1 MDVGVKSLAFVG
13 QLPAS
18 KSILNRLL
26 LVQSYFPKL
35 QITGESQADDVHNM
49 REAIRS
55 FEKGEDIFVGSA
67 GTVLRFMALRVSRK
81 PGTYRLC
88 GEERLFARPQA
99 ELQKILHQLGVK
111 SELGTDSMTIESSG
125 WKLHGDTLLV
135 PFARS
140 SQFASSV
147 LLNAWDLPFDLFVS
161 LGGQKVSEGYWRMSQ
176 RIALDLGMK
185 IDFWDGDFR
194 VPREQKMTASWYVAE
209 PDLSSAFSIAAVAA
223 VSGSASITD
232 FPTQSLQPDAEFVR
246 ILAGMGVPIV
256 LSGTTLKV
264 DKASRLNGVA
274 VNLKNCPDL
283 FPVLAALCAIAEGE
297 SHLYGASQL
306 VYKESNRLERMAE
319 IIKRFGRKVTVE
331 DDGLKIFGSTH
342 SPPGANLKIQTDQD
356 HRLAFAAAVF
366 KAAGYHT
373 EIDNGAVVNKS
384 FPEFWDILGWQ
395 VPAAKPTE
403 ID

>member
-1 MDVGVKSLAFVG
+1 MAFVG

-26 LVQSYFPKL
+26 LIQSYFPELK
-35 QITGESQADDVHNM
+35 ITGENSCDDVHHM
-49 REAIRS
+49 REAIQS
-55 FEKGEDIFVGSA
+55 FARGEDIFVGSG

-81 PGTYRLC
+81 PGSYRLC
-88 GEERLFARPQA
+88 GEERLFSRPQDELLKILKQLGVQA
-99 ELQKILHQLGVK
+99 ELKKDALC
-111 SELGTDSMTIESSG
+111 IESNG

-194 VPREQKMTASWYVAE
+194 VPKGQKLSGSWYVAE
-209 PDLSSAFSIAAVAA
+209 PDLSSAFAIAAIAA
-223 VSGSASITD
+223 VSGTASITD
-232 FPTQSLQPDAEFVR
+232 FPAQSLQPDAEFVR
-246 ILAGMGVPIV
+246 ILASMGVPIV

-264 DKASRLNGVA
+264 DQAPRLNSVA

-283 FPVLAALCAIAEGE
+283 FPVLAALCALAEGD

-306 VYKESNRLERMAE
+306 VYKESNRLERMAD
-319 IIKRFGRKVTVE
+319 IVRRFGRKVELAE
-331 DDGLKIFGSTH
+331 DGIKISGPLH
-342 SPPGANLKIQTDQD
+342 GPPGARLRIETDQD

-366 KAAGYHT
+366 KAAGYHV
-373 EIDNGAVVNKS
+373 EIDNPDVVNKS
-384 FPEFWDILGWQ
+384 FPEFWRYA
-395 VPAAKPTE
+395 VPFQ
-403 ID
+403 